1 VSHQRNEHIR
11 NRKEDKS
18 MNTFFQRKPGR
29 RANGRMTKRLQMCTI
44 ALIAV
49 LAGPLQSHAES
60 AKPVTPSEG
69 ATISRDGMKAA
80 LKQPLNDL
88 NLLQAEIPPALQE
101 ARSAPY
107 ARPTE
112 AACDALIS
120 EVRKLDAELGQDL
133 DQETSEA
140 SFKQKA
146 AGKALDL
153 VRDAAS
159 GVIPYRGAV
168 RFVSGAQKHDRL
180 VAEARR
186 GGEVRRAYLKGVG
199 ESMGCQ
205 YPGSPLRAQITASA
219 SPSDSAE

>member
-1 VSHQRNEHIR
+1 
-11 NRKEDKS
+11 
-18 MNTFFQRKPGR
+18 MN
-29 RANGRMTKRLQMCTI
+29 AKRLSASAI
-44 ALIAV
+44 ALIAI
-49 LAGPLQSHAES
+49 LAGPLESRAEV
-60 AKPVTPSEG
+60 AKPVPSTED
-69 ATISRDGMKAA
+69 ATITRDSMKTA

-88 NLLQAEIPPALQE
+88 NLLQREIPSVLQE
-101 ARSAPY
+101 ARTAPY

-112 AACDALIS
+112 AVCDTLIS
-120 EVRKLDAELGQDL
+120 EVRRLDAELGQDL
-133 DQETSEA
+133 DQETAEA
-140 SFKQKA
+140 SVNQKA

-180 VAEARR
+180 VSEARR

-205 YPGSPLRAQITASA
+205 YPASPLRTQTTASA
-219 SPSDSAE
+219 SPSDFEE